1 MLILGG
7 LIGAVVTGLMRHA
20 DRMVPNIV
28 LGIAGALLG
37 SWILGNLFQLQGV
50 VYYLSGVIGAVVML
64 ALGYFTYPRLKAGH
78 PPSHP
83 RRGWDENGDD

>member
-1 MLILGG
+1 MNIIIMLILGG
-7 LIGAVVTGLMRHA
+7 L
-20 DRMVPNIV
+20 
-28 LGIAGALLG
+28 
-37 SWILGNLFQLQGV
+37 
-50 VYYLSGVIGAVVML
+50 IGAVVML